1 MIGRRKVSTVSE
13 LSQAVVL
20 STDER
25 FLQHPERGAAW
36 RALAAKAYMDRTW
49 GDCYGYLLVATGR
62 AEVMV
67 DEILSPWDAAALQP
81 IIEEAGGV
89 FTDWT
94 GQRTSF
100 GGNAIAT
107 NGALDAQV
115 RGLLAREEGVMLDL
129 SKLDFTKG
137 NGLVTVVTQDAR
149 SGDVLMVAHADR
161 EALERTLATGEM
173 HYRSRTRGLWHKGA
187 TSGNVQRVVSLT
199 ADCDGDAVLAR
210 VEKAGPACHTG
221 EETCFGPGRL
231 DALVALDATIAQRAA
246 QAPVPGEKPSYTRR
260 LLDDRN
266 LRLKKIGEEGAELVT
281 ACADGDKARAVEE
294 AADVLY
300 HLLVAVRPL
309 GLTLD
314 DVKQVLAQRAAKRNP

>member
-1 MIGRRKVSTVSE
+1 
-13 LSQAVVL
+13 
-20 STDER
+20 
-25 FLQHPERGAAW
+25 
-36 RALAAKAYMDRTW
+36 
-49 GDCYGYLLVATGR
+49 
-62 AEVMV
+62 
-67 DEILSPWDAAALQP
+67 
-81 IIEEAGGV
+81 
-89 FTDWT
+89 
-94 GQRTSF
+94 
-100 GGNAIAT
+100 
-107 NGALDAQV
+107 
-115 RGLLAREEGVMLDL
+115 MLDL

-137 NGLVTVVTQDAR
+137 NGLVTVVTQDAS
-149 SGDVLMVAHADR
+149 SGDLLMVAHADR

-231 DALVALDATIAQRAA
+231 DALVALDATITARAA
-246 QAPVPGEKPSYTRR
+246 QVPEPGEKPSYTRR

-266 LRLKKIGEEGAELVT
+266 LRLKKIGEEAAELVT

-300 HLLVAVRPL
+300 HLLVAVRSL
-309 GLTLD
+309 GITLE
-314 DVKQVLAQRAAKRNP
+314 DVKQVLATRAAKPPR